1 MSPVDPAKTPARRA
15 AGAASASPT
24 GRDGRTVSR
33 AWVANAAPRL
43 GVTEATIRRWIRSGQ
58 LNPSC
63 REVYS
68 KVFPYLDRELSP
80 AELAEVE
87 RHIAACPGCEEHF
100 AMDGS
105 VLRFIQLRAPK
116 PLCPPAVQERLLAR
130 FRGR

>member
-1 MSPVDPAKTPARRA
+1 MATVDPAKTNSGRA
-15 AGAASASPT
+15 AGASGASQTRPG
-24 GRDGRTVSR
+24 GRAVNR
-33 AWVANAAPRL
+33 AWVTTAATRL
-43 GVTEATIRRWIRSGQ
+43 GVTDGTIRRWIRAGQ

-63 REVYS
+63 RDVYS

-100 AMDGS
+100 AMDGA
-105 VLRFIQLRAPK
+105 VLRFIRLRAPK